1 MLSSIILS
9 FAMSTTPA
17 VANVT
22 NLYVEEIGTRR
33 GQVRISNE
41 GLNVTEVGTRRGQV
55 RINNEKLSVT
65 EIGTR
70 RGQVRI

>member
-1 MLSSIILS
+1 M
-9 FAMSTTPA
+9 T
-17 VANVT
+17 
-22 NLYVEEIGTRR
+22 EI
-33 GQVRISNE
+33 
-41 GLNVTEVGTRRGQV
+41 GTRRGQV